1 MDIIPP
7 TPGRPRS
14 AYRNFYH
21 HLHPLRVR
29 RDSLRPAATFGLGL
43 IAVSLVVI
51 IFLTG
56 LLLMFHYVPST
67 DPTAGAYASMQDLR
81 WTVPFGGF
89 VRAMHRWAAH
99 LLVIIA
105 VLHLARV
112 FLRGAFQFPRRTN
125 WLCGLGL
132 LLVVLAESFTG
143 YLLPW
148 DQLAYWA
155 TVVGSNIA
163 GAVPLLGG
171 WLRQILLGGGD
182 VSQVTLVRFYAL
194 HVFALPLLLLVL
206 LAFHLWRIRTDGG
219 LAHRCENPDD
229 RRVGACTHA
238 VESRQPGPKCVLE
251 DATLPTW
258 PHLVL
263 REWAIFLACLAL
275 VAAAAFFFDAP
286 FGEPANPAHAPEPA
300 KAAWYFLGLQE
311 LVSYD
316 YGPLSRLHWPPWNP
330 AGPVLGPEFWGG
342 VLLPFLL
349 LAVLCAVPY
358 LRAKPCGVG
367 LYFAPGR
374 RWSCVIFLA
383 VLLALA
389 VLTFVGYYLRGPNW
403 TFAWT
408 W

>member
-1 MDIIPP
+1 MKTIPP
-7 TPGRPRS
+7 TPDRARS
-14 AYRNFYH
+14 VYRNFYH

-67 DPTAGAYASMQDLR
+67 NPTAGAYASMQDLR

-99 LLVIIA
+99 LLVVVA
-105 VLHLARV
+105 VLHLARI
-112 FLRGAFQFPRRTN
+112 FLCGAFQFPRRTN

-132 LLVVLAESFTG
+132 LLLVLAESFTG

-163 GAVPLLGG
+163 GAVPLIGG
-171 WLRQILLGGGD
+171 WLRQILLGGSD

-194 HVFALPLLLLVL
+194 HVFALPLFMLIL
-206 LAFHLWRIRTDGG
+206 LAIHLWRVRIDGG
-219 LAHRCENPDD
+219 LAHCSENSPTPAPVTNDD
-229 RRVGACTHA
+229 TV
-238 VESRQPGPKCVLE
+238 
-251 DATLPTW
+251 PTW

-263 REWAIFLACLAL
+263 REAAIFLACLAV
-275 VAAAAFFFDAP
+275 VAAAALFFDAP
-286 FGEPANPAHAPEPA
+286 LGEPANPAHAPEPA
-300 KAAWYFLGLQE
+300 KAAWYFLSLQE
-311 LVSYD
+311 LVSYN
-316 YGPLSRLHWPPWNP
+316 YGPLSRLHWPPWNSV
-330 AGPVLGPEFWGG
+330 GPVLGPEFWGG
-342 VLLPFLL
+342 VLIPFLL
-349 LAVLCAVPY
+349 LATLCAVPY
-358 LRAKPCGVG
+358 LRAKPRGVG

-374 RWSCVIFLA
+374 RWSCAVFLA
-383 VLLALA
+383 ALFVLAA
-389 VLTFVGYYLRGPNW
+389 LTFVGYYLRGPNW
-403 TFAWT
+403 TLSWT